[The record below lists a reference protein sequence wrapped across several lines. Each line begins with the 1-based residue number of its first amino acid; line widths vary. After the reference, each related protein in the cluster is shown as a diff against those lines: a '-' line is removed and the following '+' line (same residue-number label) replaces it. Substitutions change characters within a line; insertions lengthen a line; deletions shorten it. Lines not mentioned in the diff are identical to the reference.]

1 MSTLARMMPRTNDG
15 MLRTILWAGSV
26 RVWLAS
32 ASFEY
37 VGAYGD
43 AALPGEACWLA
54 FYILSIRDMLRTKS

>member
-1 MSTLARMMPRTNDG
+1 MTACF
-15 MLRTILWAGSV
+15 RTILWAGSV

>member
-1 MSTLARMMPRTNDG
+1 M
-15 MLRTILWAGSV
+15 LWAGSV

-54 FYILSIRDMLRTKS
+54 FYILSDSKHSRHVAHEELGDPVRL